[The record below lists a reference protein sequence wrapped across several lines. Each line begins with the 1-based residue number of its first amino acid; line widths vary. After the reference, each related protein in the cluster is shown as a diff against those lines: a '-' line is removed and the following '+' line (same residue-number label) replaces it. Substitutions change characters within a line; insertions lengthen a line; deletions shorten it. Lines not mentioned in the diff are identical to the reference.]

1 MNVRRGFFSAKAV
14 LILLVGLP
22 ACTHAPASGR
32 GVEATTYIEHYRPS
46 RSDYLRL
53 PRPETEIEASAQL
66 SAAGKSLLGAMG
78 YNVRFVGA
86 VRRDRCNDICYFYQ
100 PAGVDDLY
108 YVITVDAHET
118 ALLKWF
124 TYSPLDDGSG

>member
-1 MNVRRGFFSAKAV
+1 LNVHRGFFSAIVV
-14 LILLVGLP
+14 LILLIGLP
-22 ACTHAPASGR
+22 ACTHAPASTD
-32 GVEATTYIEHYRPS
+32 GVAATTYVEHYRPS

-86 VRRDRCNDICYFYQ
+86 VRRDRCDDVCYFYQ
-100 PAGVDDLY
+100 PVGVDDLY

-118 ALLKWF
+118 TLLKWF